1 MTAPT
6 LGVLVPALS
15 PTAWAVVVA
24 VLLLVAV
31 VTVVCVVRA
40 RRLDR
45 LHRRTDAARAGLAD
59 ALDRRGAVALRVADA
74 VTGPGAPVL
83 AAATDGPALRA
94 AAHDALDACRTA
106 LRRDRSD
113 ADASASPS
121 DRSADASA
129 PLSDRSDA
137 DASAPLSDRS
147 DADAS
152 APHSVRGG
160 RPAPDQMR
168 GGRPAPDHAG
178 LDPCEVAENTLTR
191 RLAAVDRGRLPA
203 GLAAELADAEQ
214 SVLIARRVHN
224 DAVRDTLDLRSRRL
238 VRWLRLAGTAPAP
251 AYFEIADP
259 QPWQP
264 AGPAPAAPAPAGRV
278 PDTAG

>member
-1 MTAPT
+1 VTAPT

-15 PTAWAVVVA
+15 PTAWMVVVA
-24 VLLLVAV
+24 VLLLVAI

-59 ALDRRGAVALRVADA
+59 ALDRRGAIALRVADA
-74 VTGPGAPVL
+74 LAVSDSGAAPVRT
-83 AAATDGPALRA
+83 AAQ
-94 AAHDALDACRTA
+94 DALDACRTA
-106 LRRDRSD
+106 LRSNRSG
-113 ADASASPS
+113 
-121 DRSADASA
+121 
-129 PLSDRSDA
+129 
-137 DASAPLSDRS
+137 
-147 DADAS
+147 ADAS
-152 APHSVRGG
+152 APHFVQGG
-160 RPAPDQMR
+160 RPAPDQ
-168 GGRPAPDHAG
+168 AG
-178 LDPCEVAENTLTR
+178 LALDPCEVAENTLTR
-191 RLAAVDRGRLPA
+191 RLAGVDRGPLPA

-264 AGPAPAAPAPAGRV
+264 PTSGPSAPASAGTV
-278 PDTAG
+278 PGASG

>member
-1 MTAPT
+1 VTAPT

-59 ALDRRGAVALRVADA
+59 ALDRRGTVAVRVADA
-74 VTGPGAPVL
+74 LAGPRATGPGTPVL
-83 AAATDGPALRA
+83 AADAPALRA
-94 AAHDALDACRTA
+94 AAHAALDACRTA
-106 LRRDRSD
+106 
-113 ADASASPS
+113 AD
-121 DRSADASA
+121 
-129 PLSDRSDA
+129 
-137 DASAPLSDRS
+137 
-147 DADAS
+147 
-152 APHSVRGG
+152 
-160 RPAPDQMR
+160 Q
-168 GGRPAPDHAG
+168 AG
-178 LDPCEVAENTLTR
+178 LDPCEVTENTLTR

-203 GLAAELADAEQ
+203 GLAADLADAEQ

-238 VRWLRLAGTAPAP
+238 VRWLRLAGTAPEP

-259 QPWQP
+259 PPWQ
-264 AGPAPAAPAPAGRV
+264 AGGPAPALPGPAGTGT
-278 PDTAG
+278 DAAG